1 MFKTMRF
8 CGFYVLCYNEKDY
21 MEKQGETKKYGPYRS
36 VENAFDKKEDEEKKR
51 TWYFVEV
58 VEKVIITE

>member
-1 MFKTMRF
+1 MRSR
-8 CGFYVLCYNEKDY
+8 GFYVLCYNEKDY

-36 VENAFDKKEDEEKKR
+36 VENAFNKKEDEEKSG

-58 VEKVIITE
+58 REKVIITE